1 MTFGRFAPTVYAP
14 HSPLSRLLAH
24 AGMGLGAGLH
34 PPPVSER
41 ILSTDEPCI
50 VATKRLV
57 SSVPGTLS
65 LAQGIVHWQPP
76 PSALKRASEAILQ
89 PSCNSYGPDEG
100 SPELREA
107 LKHKLNSR
115 NGLYDYDVQVTAGAN
130 QAFANVVISLLDP
143 SDTACL
149 FVPYYFNHLMA
160 IQMTGGANSVL
171 LGPCDPKTF
180 HPDLEWLA
188 SRLAGPSPPKMVVL
202 VNPCNPTGVL
212 LSREEL
218 DRAVEMCARAGCWLV
233 IDNTYEDFVYGGRK
247 HYTPGGPHVVHIFSF
262 SKAYGMMGWRQ
273 GYIAYP
279 STENG
284 FLASQL
290 LKVQDT
296 IPICPTQ
303 ISQEVALGALEAGPD
318 WVAARVRELD
328 VNRNAILDAL
338 SPLGTLGDGIA
349 GGEGAIY
356 LWARLPDGC
365 EDDGAVVEWLV
376 RRHKVCLIPGSSCG
390 CPGHVRVAFANL
402 VPSICAEAA
411 VRLKKG
417 LEELVSGDWPPSGPG
432 RP

>member
-1 MTFGRFAPTVYAP
+1 
-14 HSPLSRLLAH
+14 
-24 AGMGLGAGLH
+24 MGLGAPPGLQ

-65 LAQGIVHWQPP
+65 LAQGIVYWQPP

-107 LKHKLNSR
+107 LKQKIKSQ
-115 NGLYDYDVQVTAGAN
+115 NGLNGYDVQVTAGAN
-130 QAFANVVISLLDP
+130 QAFANIVISLLDA

-160 IQMTGGANSVL
+160 IQMTGGAKSVL
-171 LGPCDPKTF
+171 FGPCDPHTF
-180 HPDLEWLA
+180 HPDLDWLA
-188 SRLAGPSPPKMVVL
+188 AQLAGPMPPKMVVL

-218 DRAVEMCARAGCWLV
+218 DRAVELCAKAGCWLV
-233 IDNTYEDFVYGGRK
+233 IDNTYEDFVYGGRQ
-247 HYTPGGPHVVHIFSF
+247 HYAPQGPHIIHIFSF

-279 STENG
+279 DYDDGNLLG
-284 FLASQL
+284 AQL

-303 ISQEVALGALEAGPD
+303 ISQQAALGALTEAGPG
-318 WVAARVRELD
+318 WVAKRVQDLD
-328 VNRNAILDAL
+328 DNRNAILDAL
-338 SPLGTLGDGIA
+338 SPLGSLGNGIA

-356 LWARLPDGC
+356 LWARLPRGC
-365 EDDGAVVEWLV
+365 EDDVAVVEWLV
-376 RRHKVCLIPGSSCG
+376 KKHKVCLIPGSSCG

-402 VPSICAEAA
+402 QPEACAEAA
-411 VRLKKG
+411 SRLRRG
-417 LEELVSGDWPPSGPG
+417 LEELVSGGMGVVVRAASHTSSQ
-432 RP
+432 